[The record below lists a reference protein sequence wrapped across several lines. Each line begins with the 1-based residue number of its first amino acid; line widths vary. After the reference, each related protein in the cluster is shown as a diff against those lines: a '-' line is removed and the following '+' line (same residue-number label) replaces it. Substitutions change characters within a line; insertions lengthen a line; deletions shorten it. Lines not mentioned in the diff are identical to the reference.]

1 MVSLIVDRTVLNV
14 FILKD
19 FSSSFFFLHRFGGK
33 EGMENLS
40 RALIIITC
48 ITFHPVED
56 GLLIYRGGGR
66 IIGISNS
73 SGRNR
78 FV

>member
-1 MVSLIVDRTVLNV
+1 
-14 FILKD
+14 
-19 FSSSFFFLHRFGGK
+19 
-33 EGMENLS
+33 MENLS

-48 ITFHPVED
+48 VTFHPVED
-56 GLLIYRGGGR
+56 GLLIYRGGGG